1 MPLYEHVFISR
12 QDLSNTQA
20 EGLIE
25 HFSTVLADNGGK
37 VVENEYWG
45 VKTMA
50 YKINK
55 NRKGHYAFLK
65 SDAPA
70 AAVQEMERLM
80 RLHDDVM
87 RVLTVKVDKHEEG
100 PSTQMQKRDDRGERG
115 DRPDRGERGERPERG
130 FGGDRG
136 DRGGFGGDRG
146 AFEVFG
152 GFDVVESAGD
162 GFGEQ
167 GFAVG
172 DHGGFLG
179 IEGEDFAFGAED
191 LAVDDEFAIH
201 VDHGFDD
208 TGVVAFFFGDGAGHA
223 HHGGV
228 HFGAFGVAHF
238 LAGAIDGGGG
248 AC

>member
-12 QDLSNTQA
+12 QDLSNAQA

-55 NRKGHYAFLK
+55 NRKGHYALLK

-87 RVLTVKVDKHEEG
+87 RVLTIKVDKHGDG
-100 PSTQMQKRDDRGERG
+100 PSVQMQKREERDG
-115 DRPDRGERGERPERG
+115 DR
-130 FGGDRG
+130 GDRG
-136 DRGGFGGDRG
+136 DRGGFGGGERRERPSFGDRPDRG
-146 AFEVFG
+146 
-152 GFDVVESAGD
+152 GD
-162 GFGEQ
+162 RGERPS
-167 GFAVG
+167 
-172 DHGGFLG
+172 
-179 IEGEDFAFGAED
+179 FGAPRR
-191 LAVDDEFAIH
+191 
-201 VDHGFDD
+201 
-208 TGVVAFFFGDGAGHA
+208 
-223 HHGGV
+223 
-228 HFGAFGVAHF
+228 
-238 LAGAIDGGGG
+238 
-248 AC
+248 

>member
-25 HFSTVLADNGGK
+25 HFTAVLADNGGK

-100 PSTQMQKRDDRGERG
+100 PSIQMQKRDDRGERG
-115 DRPDRGERGERPERG
+115 DRPDRGERPERG

-146 AFEVFG
+146 GFG
-152 GFDVVESAGD
+152 GGD
-162 GFGEQ
+162 RRR
-167 GFAVG
+167 
-172 DHGGFLG
+172 
-179 IEGEDFAFGAED
+179 
-191 LAVDDEFAIH
+191 
-201 VDHGFDD
+201 
-208 TGVVAFFFGDGAGHA
+208 
-223 HHGGV
+223 
-228 HFGAFGVAHF
+228 
-238 LAGAIDGGGG
+238 
-248 AC
+248 